1 MVSGRSVSNQDI
13 NLLEQHV
20 LDYSNDIRF
29 EGYRSKP
36 KELVDRLQAAE
47 QKVRGLGLN
56 EVLMS
61 VERQEEI
68 INVKKE
74 ALFNILSQND
84 DAKYFID
91 NQVIESY
98 IGKMMDDYA
107 VSDILRDNVHSMMYD
122 FQPTYHRETDPDLM
136 YITYNF
142 KEGDENDRNVMAI
155 NVDSQEEAV
164 EYIAGIYEDID
175 SENLE
180 FVDSNELAY
189 TKNKP
194 YTSIDGAV
202 VGSGAQQAFF
212 RGRYVG
218 DVVQPDA
225 GVEHSDPKSFIRVDT
240 GWEESFGRDGVYKVE
255 DNELYQYNGSQ
266 QNRRQISG
274 EGGLWEAEKQTTDS
288 KVLGWSRE
296 AFFTNIKDEL
306 EQETGRSF
314 DLDNLEKSLSD
325 RYVAPKIKF
334 TAVEKELEDELEL

>member
-1 MVSGRSVSNQDI
+1 MSERIVSEQDV

-29 EGYRSKP
+29 EGYRSNP
-36 KELVDRLQAAE
+36 KYLVDRLQSAE
-47 QKVRGLGLN
+47 QKVQGLDLN
-56 EVLMS
+56 EVLRF

-74 ALFNILSQND
+74 ALFNVLSQND

-98 IGKMMDDYA
+98 IGKMMDDHA
-107 VSDILRDNVHSMMYD
+107 VSDVIRDNVHSMMYD
-122 FQPTYHRETDPDLM
+122 FQPTYHQNTDPDLM
-136 YITYNF
+136 YLTYNF
-142 KEGDENDRNVMAI
+142 KERDENDRNVMGI
-155 NVDSQEEAV
+155 NVYSQEEAV
-164 EYIAGIYEDID
+164 EYIADIYEDID

-180 FVDSNELAY
+180 FVDSNELVY
-189 TKNKP
+189 IKNIP
-194 YTSIDGAV
+194 YTSVDGEII
-202 VGSGAQQAFF
+202 GSGAQQAFF

-218 DVVQPDA
+218 DVLEPDA
-225 GVEHSDPKSFIRVDT
+225 GVEHSDPKSFIRLNT
-240 GWEESFGRDGVYKVE
+240 GRDESFGQDGVYKVE
-255 DNELYQYNGSQ
+255 DNELYQYNGNQ
-266 QNRRQISG
+266 QHRRQISG
-274 EGGLWEAEKQTTDS
+274 EGGVWDAEKDTNDS
-288 KVLGWSRE
+288 KLLGWRRE
-296 AFFTNIKDEL
+296 VFFINIKDEL